1 MKSVI
6 VFILKLFF
14 GYNNKTFT
22 RSKNG
27 KRILLVRLNRI
38 GDALVC
44 TPIIKALLDNNF
56 QVDIIADKKNYF
68 IFKNFSGISEI
79 FVFTHRFN
87 SLLDIIKATNQKRF
101 DYIVDLHDDLS
112 TTVSLIIAFSNA
124 QQKFGLSKKT
134 ASLYSKTIDR
144 PDARS
149 NHVIERISQL
159 LKLFNLNPA
168 IAQKRVFLPIDNR
181 SSNIINNLLNDHF
194 PGHLPLL
201 GINISAG
208 SPARFWGVEKYI
220 ELLESIPSHSLNI
233 IILSSPGDKELA
245 KRISSGK
252 YPTFST
258 EDFTEFAAIISRLNL
273 LFTPDTSVVHLAS
286 AYNIPMFGI
295 YVKFNTDEIIW
306 YPYDTDYEA
315 IITEEPNFIN
325 LEVQL
330 VINKLKI
337 FLGNYVKY

>member
-1 MKSVI
+1 LKSII
-6 VFILKLFF
+6 VFILKIFF
-14 GYNNKTFT
+14 GYNNKRFT
-22 RSKNG
+22 SSKND

-68 IFKNFSGISEI
+68 IFKNFSGVSEI
-79 FVFTHRFN
+79 FIFTHRLT
-87 SLLDIIKATNQKRF
+87 SLLDIIIATNRKRF

-124 QQKFGLSKKT
+124 EKKFGLSKKT

-168 IAQKRVFLPIDNR
+168 IAQKRVFFPIDDR
-181 SSNIINNLLNDHF
+181 SRNIINNLMNDHF
-194 PGHLPLL
+194 PDNLPLL

-220 ELLESIPSHSLNI
+220 KLLESIPSNNLNI

-252 YPTFST
+252 YLTFST

-306 YPYDTDYEA
+306 YPYNTDYEA

-330 VINKLKI
+330 VIDKLKI
-337 FLGNYVKY
+337 FLENYVKY